1 MNTAMT
7 LDSDQDLKT
16 GSDSARKRMT
26 IFRAADATDV
36 QEFMPLVGVDE
47 SVQAG
52 FAKMMAIGA
61 KAGSGESAVCVFRE
75 PGEKGLS
82 LCHAWFK
89 SNYVLVKHSHDADCV
104 YYVIAGELHA
114 GAAVLKAGDGIFV
127 PCDHPY
133 TFTAG
138 PEGVE
143 FVEFRNATQF
153 HINLK
158 GNDEAHWDKIA
169 ATYRDNKEKWENETV
184 PPSKRA
190 KAPA

>member
-1 MNTAMT
+1 MT
-7 LDSDQDLKT
+7 PDSNQDLKT
-16 GSDSARKRMT
+16 NGAHKRMT

-36 QEFMPLVGVDE
+36 QENMPLVGVDE

-61 KAGSGESAVCVFRE
+61 KAGSGEQAVCVFRE

-82 LCHAWFK
+82 LCYAWFK
-89 SNYVLVKHSHDADCV
+89 SNYVLVKHSHDADCI
-104 YYVIAGELHA
+104 YYVISGELHA
-114 GAAVLKAGDGIFV
+114 GSAVLKPGDGIFV
-127 PCDHPY
+127 PCDHRY

-153 HINLK
+153 HINLQ

-169 ATYRDNKEKWENETV
+169 NAYRDNKEKWEKETV

-190 KAPA
+190 KAEA